1 MHRFH
6 FSLLLLNS
14 IWCFYLF
21 HLTFWCI
28 KPSLFFLYALELEVK
43 TSADQGES
51 SSGQPVDDELDG
63 LPVFGT
69 DEDDWEIDSSFA
81 QKALEQM
88 EKNCDDKD
96 ESQDG
101 LPTSGADAGEFEN
114 NCTKQTVIC

>member
-1 MHRFH
+1 M
-6 FSLLLLNS
+6 
-14 IWCFYLF
+14 
-21 HLTFWCI
+21 
-28 KPSLFFLYALELEVK
+28 FFLCSVELEVK

-88 EKNCDDKD
+88 ESDDKN

-101 LPTSGADAGEFEN
+101 VPTSGADAGEFEN
-114 NCTKQTVIC
+114 EFAKQTQMLKGFLGLID

>member
-1 MHRFH
+1 M
-6 FSLLLLNS
+6 
-14 IWCFYLF
+14 
-21 HLTFWCI
+21 
-28 KPSLFFLYALELEVK
+28 FFLYPLELEVK

-88 EKNCDDKD
+88 EKNCDDKN

-101 LPTSGADAGEFEN
+101 LPTSGADAGEFKNEF
-114 NCTKQTVIC
+114 TEQTVIC